1 MPTELREIAFR
12 ESEFFNAVRDYRL
25 RRGEPL
31 PVGSV
36 LGIDLNEDPS
46 LSAIIRI
53 GDDDGASIETI
64 ALQAESIAAALILLC
79 INRKIPL
86 PAHADKSV
94 LKAGDNVILKINITA
109 ENYYPKKAG
118 TKIPDLPYLR
128 GAAPDRG
135 RLN

>member
-12 ESEFFNAVRDYRL
+12 ESEFFNAVRDYRM
-25 RRGEPL
+25 RRGQPL

-36 LGIDLNEDPS
+36 LGIDLSDDPN
-46 LSAIIRI
+46 LSATIRI
-53 GDDDGASIETI
+53 GDDEGVSFESIDLE
-64 ALQAESIAAALILLC
+64 AESIAAALILFC

-94 LKAGDNVILKINITA
+94 MRAGDHVILKINISA
-109 ENYYPKKAG
+109 ENYYSKKIG
-118 TKIPDLPYLR
+118 TKVPELPYLR
-128 GAAPDRG
+128 GAPLTRT